1 MKNFA
6 EANVREINGY
16 NAKVD
21 SIEVPEGQAP
31 AKKMPQ
37 IGLENFKEFSP

>member
-1 MKNFA
+1 MTERYEKFA

-21 SIEVPEGQAP
+21 SIEVPEGQER
-31 AKKMPQ
+31 PQ
-37 IGLENFKEFSP
+37 RCHRL